1 MLMLRRLG
9 SVGDADEVMEQ
20 PFFAA
25 IDWND
30 LKRKRITP
38 PFRPEVRT
46 NPILLISY
54 ILSPTVLSNGT
65 FSPAGLNNL
74 TRLKSCV

>member
-1 MLMLRRLG
+1 MSRRLG

-38 PFRPEVRT
+38 PFRPEVRI
-46 NPILLISY
+46 NPIQILLIY
-54 ILSPTVLSNGT
+54 LITVIS
-65 FSPAGLNNL
+65 
-74 TRLKSCV
+74 KY

>member
-54 ILSPTVLSNGT
+54 ILSPTVIGYIKWHFLPSRT
-65 FSPAGLNNL
+65 EQLD
-74 TRLKSCV
+74 